1 MFSFSPFLT
10 GFRQNSLGQL
20 LVRILPFFQKC
31 EILFSSVFLL
41 FSSRC
46 AFFSKETK
54 KEENLSQEKILFCSL
69 TLPSHEREKEE
80 KIHHTTRRKK
90 RFLRKRF
97 KSLLLLE
104 RTKLCALALLATNQK
119 EKGRARESKEL
130 FSFSIIVLLYSKQ

>member
-1 MFSFSPFLT
+1 MYVFCVLCFLSPLF
-10 GFRQNSLGQL
+10 L
-20 LVRILPFFQKC
+20 LVLGKSLSLLGTTRKARILPFFQKC

-80 KIHHTTRRKK
+80 KIHHTT
-90 RFLRKRF
+90 
-97 KSLLLLE
+97 
-104 RTKLCALALLATNQK
+104 TKEEALSEALC
-119 EKGRARESKEL
+119 
-130 FSFSIIVLLYSKQ
+130 

>member
-1 MFSFSPFLT
+1 MFLFAFSPFLT
-10 GFRQNSLGQL
+10 GFRQNSLFLGHNEL
-20 LVRILPFFQKC
+20 TRILPFFQKC

-80 KIHHTTRRKK
+80 KIHHTAK
-90 RFLRKRF
+90 
-97 KSLLLLE
+97 E
-104 RTKLCALALLATNQK
+104 EALSQKAL
-119 EKGRARESKEL
+119 
-130 FSFSIIVLLYSKQ
+130 